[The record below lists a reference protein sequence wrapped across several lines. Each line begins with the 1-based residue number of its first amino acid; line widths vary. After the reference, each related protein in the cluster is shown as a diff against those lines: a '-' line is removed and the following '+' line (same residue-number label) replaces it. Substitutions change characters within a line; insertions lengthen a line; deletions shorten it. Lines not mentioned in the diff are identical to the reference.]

1 MSARIAS
8 VLLRSLVLFA
18 LAGASSA
25 RAQSPHAL
33 PMPTPATAA
42 ERSQGRPVPPGDAV
56 IRGRVVRAGSSE
68 GVGDTDVVLYAR
80 TAVGDEGVRVSRTD
94 ASGAFAF
101 ENISKEPSTAYLI
114 GARYDGIPFGALRIS
129 FEPGER
135 EREVTVEVTGRT
147 PDSRAV
153 SVRELRLRV
162 ESIGSQLAVRETYRL
177 ENRGSETIYAKPSER
192 ASAVPALRVRLPDAA
207 AHFTHDV
214 SVLADGLE
222 RDGADVTF
230 WGPVFPGD
238 HELSLDYQVPA
249 AGSAETEIRKRV
261 PTAVK
266 RVVLLHPEDGPAVA
280 ASGFEPGDPVRV
292 GEQTYRSLEGGPLDR
307 FALLSLHV
315 ALPPAQRDPSA
326 LSISHARVFFEIDA
340 AALRIREEI
349 HLRVE
354 GDQPL
359 VATLDAPLL
368 RIPLPQG
375 ATGLRFGNDALRMG
389 LQAAAEGGLVFQGP
403 IPSGASVVHLGY
415 DLPAQSST
423 ASWERRF
430 GFEIPVLMLLIQDTG
445 LIVETDR
452 LHRRRSVRTPD
463 LSYMVAEGF
472 HIAADETLSLTLRPL
487 SARLGLRPRAAGIVT
502 WGVALLAVGLVLVPA
517 WLGNRVEAPDV
528 ERASPALQR
537 QREALY
543 ASIRDLD
550 HDYEVGKVEES
561 DYRVLRDSLRARAV
575 ATLRAEREA
584 PRPEAETE
592 PRADTQATNG
602 FCTAC
607 GAPRRQA
614 DRFCSQCGQRLDTD
628 RGGHSGG
635 YG

>member
-1 MSARIAS
+1 
-8 VLLRSLVLFA
+8 
-18 LAGASSA
+18 
-25 RAQSPHAL
+25 
-33 PMPTPATAA
+33 
-42 ERSQGRPVPPGDAV
+42 
-56 IRGRVVRAGSSE
+56 
-68 GVGDTDVVLYAR
+68 
-80 TAVGDEGVRVSRTD
+80 
-94 ASGAFAF
+94 
-101 ENISKEPSTAYLI
+101 
-114 GARYDGIPFGALRIS
+114 
-129 FEPGER
+129 
-135 EREVTVEVTGRT
+135 VTVEVTGRT

-375 ATGLRFGNDALRMG
+375 ATGLRFGK
-389 LQAAAEGGLVFQGP
+389 
-403 IPSGASVVHLGY
+403 
-415 DLPAQSST
+415 
-423 ASWERRF
+423 F

-517 WLGNRVEAPDV
+517 WLGNRVEAPEV

-550 HDYEVGKVEES
+550 HDYEVGKVEAS